1 MEGKEYLSNVLILL
15 VSLVLLLLLKVES
28 ALPPPNACNNFATSL
43 FTNCY
48 NDYIG
53 TGPPHLACCKA
64 IKAAPFSCC
73 YLVTPGIAN
82 AVNVARI
89 KSMAASCKL
98 TLPKKCGALTFS
110 R

>member
-28 ALPPPNACNNFATSL
+28 ALPPPNVCNNVAASL
-43 FTNCY
+43 LTNCY
-48 NDYIG
+48 SDYIG
-53 TGPPHLACCKA
+53 TGPPHLPCCKA
-64 IKAAPFSCC
+64 IKAAPVSCC
-73 YLVTPGIAN
+73 YLVTSAT

-89 KSMAASCKL
+89 KSMAASCKV